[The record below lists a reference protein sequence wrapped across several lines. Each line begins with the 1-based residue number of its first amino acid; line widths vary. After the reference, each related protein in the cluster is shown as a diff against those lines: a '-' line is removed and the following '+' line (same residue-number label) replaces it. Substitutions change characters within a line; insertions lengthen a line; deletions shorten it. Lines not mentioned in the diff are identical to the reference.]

1 MRTCKLFDRY
11 RDKELCPEER
21 KQFEKH
27 LTDCPDC
34 QSKRYLIENLVFLL
48 KQEEIATAPDLSGRI
63 VSRAFAPKRRW
74 DSMVVSLLRPG
85 PALATFTLALAL
97 FSFLWI
103 VLGRQTTTVNYSEYE
118 TLINEAD
125 SINLDSSSSLTH
137 ANSDLMLWLEQERYS
152 Q

>member
-1 MRTCKLFDRY
+1 MQTCKLFDRY
-11 RDKELCPEER
+11 RDKELSQEDR
-21 KQFEKH
+21 RQFEKH

-34 QSKRYLIENLVFLL
+34 QSKSCLIENLVLLL
-48 KQEEIATAPDLSGRI
+48 KQEEIATAPDLSWRI
-63 VSRAFAPKRRW
+63 ASRAFAPKRRW
-74 DSMVVSLLRPG
+74 DSLVVSMLRPG

-103 VLGRQTTTVNYSEYE
+103 ALGRQTTTVSYSEYE

-125 SINLDSSSSLTH
+125 SLNLDSSSSLTH
-137 ANSDLMLWLEQERYS
+137 ASSDLMLWLEQERYS